1 MEKQSSNSSVLHTH
15 NFPDSYYAAKK
26 KNYFAELYI
35 MIVSRV
41 LTVKHTP
48 YNKNINWAEWL
59 HCLRPFLDRLGNAP
73 SLHSRPPPFYNWTL
87 NRSQFELNLGNSTVT
102 CWPDV
107 NHQNQRCFRVC
118 LSRSHQISKPK
129 LPSSPLPHT
138 TPGLYLNCALTIVNV
153 ADAASQYTKTADLIP
168 QSLTSNPLAGPPSY
182 HYDILVDN
190 LYLFSPLFFFFFF
203 FQILMENNFVREK
216 KSLQVEQN
224 KTKKCLMP
232 VPYFVI
238 VVNHLFCGRQWRV
251 VGYT

>member
-1 MEKQSSNSSVLHTH
+1 M
-15 NFPDSYYAAKK
+15 AALPQALPWQTWECTLPT
-26 KNYFAELYI
+26 FQA
-35 MIVSRV
+35 
-41 LTVKHTP
+41 
-48 YNKNINWAEWL
+48 
-59 HCLRPFLDRLGNAP
+59 
-73 SLHSRPPPFYNWTL
+73 PPFYNWTL

-190 LYLFSPLFFFFFF
+190 LYLFPPLFLFFLFFS
-203 FQILMENNFVREK
+203 NFDGKQFCERK
-216 KSLQVEQN
+216 KNHSKSN
-224 KTKKCLMP
+224 KTKQKNASC
-232 VPYFVI
+232 PY
-238 VVNHLFCGRQWRV
+238 HTL
-251 VGYT
+251 